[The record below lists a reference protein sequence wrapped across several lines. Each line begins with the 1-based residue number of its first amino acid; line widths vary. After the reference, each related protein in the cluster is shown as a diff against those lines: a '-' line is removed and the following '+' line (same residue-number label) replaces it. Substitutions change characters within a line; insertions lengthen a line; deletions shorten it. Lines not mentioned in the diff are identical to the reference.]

1 MSVANLTITL
11 PALGVGLGYRSELRE
26 GILANRERINFLEI
40 IADNYL
46 REPSALA
53 ALEELCSLFPVIP
66 HGVDLSIGSVMPPES
81 SYLRAIKRV
90 SDLTKAPYYSEHLC
104 MTRVPGRD
112 IGHLAP
118 LWFTEE
124 VLQHV
129 TERVLRLQ
137 DFLGKP
143 LVLEN
148 VTYMLEIP
156 HNTLSQAAFFRRLVE
171 TTGCGV
177 LLDVTNV
184 FINAT
189 NHHFDPD
196 AFLRQMPLDHL
207 VQVHL
212 AGGYWR
218 HGWLVDGH
226 SEPVSPE
233 IFALFQTLISL
244 CPVKNII
251 FEHDAHFPPIVDLL
265 EQMDYVRSMLK
276 RGEDAPPLERKAD
289 EASRTQ
295 SRERDGLV

>member
-1 MSVANLTITL
+1 M
-11 PALGVGLGYRSELRE
+11 
-26 GILANRERINFLEI
+26 F
-40 IADNYL
+40 
-46 REPSALA
+46 
-53 ALEELCSLFPVIP
+53 LFPAIP
-66 HGVDLSIGSVMPPES
+66 HGVDLSIGSMMPLES
-81 SYLRAIKRV
+81 SYLRAIKQV
-90 SDLTKAPYYSEHLC
+90 SDLTRAPYYSEHLC

-124 VLQHV
+124 LLQHV
-129 TERVLRLQ
+129 TDRVMRLQ

-156 HNTLSQAAFFRRLVE
+156 HGTLSQAAFFRRLVE
-171 TTGCGV
+171 KTDCGV

-184 FINAT
+184 FINAA

-196 AFLRQMPLDHL
+196 AFLRLMPLNHL

-226 SEPVSPE
+226 SELVPEE
-233 IFALFQTLISL
+233 IFALFETLASL
-244 CPVKNII
+244 CPVKNVI
-251 FEHDAHFPPIVDLL
+251 FEHDAHFPPISDLL
-265 EQMDYVRSMLK
+265 EQMDHARDILK
-276 RGEDAPPLERKAD
+276 RGGHAASLLEKKANG
-289 EASRTQ
+289 E
-295 SRERDGLV
+295 

>member
-1 MSVANLTITL
+1 MSVTNLTTTL
-11 PALGVGLGYRSELRE
+11 PALGVGLGYRTELRE
-26 GILANRERINFLEI
+26 GILANRERIDFLEI
-40 IADNYL
+40 LADNYL
-46 REPSALA
+46 QEPSDLA
-53 ALEELCSLFPVIP
+53 TLEELCDLFPVIP
-66 HGVDLSIGSVMPPES
+66 HGVDLSIGSVMPLES

-90 SDLTKAPYYSEHLC
+90 SDLTRAPYYSEHLC

-124 VLQHV
+124 LLQQV
-129 TERVLRLQ
+129 ANRVSRLQ

-156 HNTLSQAAFFRRLVE
+156 HGTLSQTAFFRRLVE
-171 TTGCGV
+171 TTGCGI

-196 AFLRQMPLDHL
+196 AFLSKMPLDHL

-218 HGWLVDGH
+218 HRWLVDGH
-226 SEPVSPE
+226 SELVPPE
-233 IFALFQTLISL
+233 IFALFQTLTSL
-244 CPVKNII
+244 CSVKNII
-251 FEHDAHFPPIVDLL
+251 FEHDAHFPPITDLL
-265 EQMDYVRSMLK
+265 KQMDYARGILK
-276 RGEDAPPLERKAD
+276 RGEEAAPLLEEKVN
-289 EASRTQ
+289 EA
-295 SRERDGLV
+295 

>member
-1 MSVANLTITL
+1 MPIANLTTML
-11 PALGVGLGYRSELRE
+11 PALGVGLGYRSELRA
-26 GILANRERINFLEI
+26 GILANRERVNFLEI
-40 IADNYL
+40 ITDNYL
-46 REPSALA
+46 REPSDLA

-66 HGVDLSIGSVMPPES
+66 HGVDLSIGSVMPPET
-81 SYLRAIKRV
+81 SYLQAIKRV
-90 SDLTKAPYYSEHLC
+90 SDLTRAPYYSEHLC

-124 VLQHV
+124 LLQHV
-129 TERVLRLQ
+129 TDRVLRLQ

-148 VTYMLEIP
+148 VTYTLEIP
-156 HNTLSQAAFFRRLVE
+156 HSTLSQTEFFRRLVE

-196 AFLRQMPLDHL
+196 AFLSQMPLDHL

-226 SEPVSPE
+226 SELVPPE
-233 IFALFQTLISL
+233 IFALFGTLTSL
-244 CPVKNII
+244 CPVKNVL
-251 FEHDAHFPPIVDLL
+251 FEHDAHFPPFADLL
-265 EQMDYVRSMLK
+265 EQMDQARGMLK
-276 RGEDAPPLERKAD
+276 RGEDAAPLLEKKAD
-289 EASRTQ
+289 E
-295 SRERDGLV
+295 E

>member
-1 MSVANLTITL
+1 MSVANLTTML

-26 GILANRERINFLEI
+26 GILTHRERIDFLEV

-53 ALEELCSLFPVIP
+53 TLEELCSLFPVIP
-66 HGVDLSIGSVMPPES
+66 HGVDLSIGSVMPLES

-104 MTRVPGRD
+104 ITRVPGRD

-118 LWFTEE
+118 LWFTEDL
-124 VLQHV
+124 LQHV
-129 TERVLRLQ
+129 IDRVLRLQ

-156 HNTLSQAAFFRRLVE
+156 HGTMSQTEFFRRLVHA
-171 TTGCGV
+171 TGCGV

-184 FINAT
+184 FINAI
-189 NHHFDPD
+189 NHHFDPGV
-196 AFLRQMPLDHL
+196 FLNQMPLDHL
-207 VQVHL
+207 VQIHL

-226 SEPVSPE
+226 SELVPPE
-233 IFALFQTLISL
+233 IFALLETLVSL
-244 CPVKNII
+244 CQVNNVI
-251 FEHDAHFPPIVDLL
+251 FEHDAHFPPITDLL
-265 EQMDYVRSMLK
+265 DQMDYVRGVLK
-276 RGEDAPPLERKAD
+276 RGK
-289 EASRTQ
+289 Q
-295 SRERDGLV
+295 V